1 MTNGRANGSWK
12 PTFAGQLSPIVALA
26 LLSACATEDPTQ
38 AGGQLRQRLTETDPT
53 VRSVDVISYP
63 NSGQEPLVFIRGP
76 GNIGSGV
83 LLSPNVVLTAAH
95 VVDGIFPD
103 DIRVRHG
110 WRSFPPPVS
119 GTEVRASV
127 VYPLGND
134 LALVRLK
141 ASITDLTGGGFYGTV
156 DTAPILPGLEPGPT
170 SIESWLFSTGP
181 CLRYKAAAGSLAPEP
196 EATLCHAKGITV
208 LPNASDVLEY
218 QGETQKA
225 DGHYLWVGHSADI
238 NEGDSG
244 SPVYFERTSLGGD
257 ISWGPGVGAIVSRF
271 RWLSDPSHRTR
282 SGKRFPRVVPLAP
295 HANEIAL
302 GLAKLGGPTLSSCA
316 FLPKS
321 SVLGALAP
329 RVICVTIKN
338 TTTVVNISLG
348 YEDEHWE
355 DFPIDTGVIVDAV
368 TAIVPVD
375 FNPEEPYPTLAVL
388 TPEAAIFL
396 EGAFDGVYLD
406 ATYEGAFASGVF
418 GTVATTDASGELKAV
433 LTSANSRDAIYVSR
447 DGQIVSGNAVRAT
460 LDVDAVEDLVVY
472 DPAAHGLRVRPS
484 GFPGTFVA
492 LQDSLRDPELRLYAF
507 PLEPSAEYDDPNRNA
522 FADQMLI
529 LGNGQLMFCPT
540 NGYGGLKACSFVD
553 LPSEGLTELR
563 GERYA
568 ETEAVGL
575 IAGGAAG
582 TLFQWE
588 SEGGTFLP
596 GAWRAISGAH
606 RGQQEGVLQEVGSG
620 AGVAAVRVFT
630 IEEPKNLEGAPSGE
644 PLFIDVFDA
653 VGQSGI
659 DADGDVGLF
668 GRGACVR
675 LVPEPALVSHPCHG
689 QAGLALSTECIE
701 SGEVRVLDQSELG
714 SAIAS
719 WYRVFG
725 NEPYAVSAMD
735 PAENIRRY
743 RLEVFD
749 SDNCYGAAN
758 PQIGSVNRFRLR
770 TNGDITSVTTGGNS
784 CSAGSA
790 GTHTAC
796 GAVSLGECWCDEWC
810 TSRGDCCADYE
821 SVCEDAASDDEV
833 DALVGA
839 SSASVVAVPVGSPA
853 SAPVAAVTGSA
864 GSGLGVFLD
873 RQWILT
879 AASIVGEA
887 DEPEDLDVEQG
898 EATVEIA
905 SVARHP
911 VLPLV
916 MLAVADPSLL
926 TIPAEHELPFY
937 SGTDAELG
945 EERVFDDAE
954 ATEVEALSATSA
966 FVDERWSRAGS
977 LALFAGETSA
987 LSALTVEP
995 RLWRRVEGGQGGGD
1009 SVVTLPLAAA
1019 SGSLTLGAPLLT
1031 WNGALIGITV
1041 GVDLTSVTH
1050 RTADGVAETSDVARY
1065 YQCALNDPPLTVP
1078 ADDLS
1083 AVQWIAQVRGG
1094 ALRKDGNGDGYE
1106 DLWGYA
1112 LEDPDNRLV
1121 MVPMEG
1127 TVATGAPEYVGA
1139 SPTGGDWELTARG
1152 VMGPGMIG
1160 EFWREPSYGGVYIR
1174 VVTGEV
1180 SPFALLFLLD
1190 PEWEIAAVADFDG
1203 DHVDDLLLRSELYD
1217 SYYFWLM
1224 EPFDSFDPDTAQH
1237 EFSIAIRYG
1246 QWFDGPTTGGQ
1257 ELLAAGPFAA
1267 GAAADGGDEAAADL
1281 LWRDPSTGAVTLW
1294 AMTMHRRACTSDDD
1308 PRLQESCEAYA
1319 TDELLTYDLVYSVGL
1334 PAMPTYFSPAGVADF
1349 DGDGAVDLG
1358 WHASGA
1364 EAPVGEA
1371 GEVRLWLGDGLGGF
1385 SELDVLDTDGSPLV
1399 VDPGTYVLGG

>member
-1 MTNGRANGSWK
+1 MLACRPPQKIEYSSTQHGRCVPAAQQPVPHQTLPVDRHCHATLANYVRCNLEDLETAMGLGFRVSRGR
-12 PTFAGQLSPIVALA
+12 TSSSL
-26 LLSACATEDPTQ
+26 DPTRRIDAMARRSLLLGSLTALVSATSLVACTSAPEPTEVGVLNQ
-38 AGGQLRQRLTETDPT
+38 AMLNAEETSDANVFGSPVVTITATLTDGSK
-53 VRSVDVISYP
+53 VK
-63 NSGQEPLVFIRGP
+63 
-76 GNIGSGV
+76 GSGV
-83 LLSPNVVLTAAH
+83 LIETNVVLTAAH
-95 VVDGIFPD
+95 VVDDFLGASESMLVFTGN
-103 DIRVRHG
+103 RRLT
-110 WRSFPPPVS
+110 S
-119 GTEVRASV
+119 GTPTNGQIAMVRAMQTHYRYVPNQYELGIRSSV
-127 VYPLGND
+127 DLG
-134 LALVRLK
+134 L
-141 ASITDLTGGGFYGTV
+141 
-156 DTAPILPGLEPGPT
+156 
-170 SIESWLFSTGP
+170 
-181 CLRYKAAAGSLAPEP
+181 
-196 EATLCHAKGITV
+196 
-208 LPNASDVLEY
+208 
-218 QGETQKA
+218 
-225 DGHYLWVGHSADI
+225 
-238 NEGDSG
+238 
-244 SPVYFERTSLGGD
+244 
-257 ISWGPGVGAIVSRF
+257 
-271 RWLSDPSHRTR
+271 
-282 SGKRFPRVVPLAP
+282 
-295 HANEIAL
+295 IAL
-302 GLAKLGGPTLSSCA
+302 DR
-316 FLPKS
+316 
-321 SVLGALAP
+321 AL
-329 RVICVTIKN
+329 
-338 TTTVVNISLG
+338 TTT
-348 YEDEHWE
+348 
-355 DFPIDTGVIVDAV
+355 P
-368 TAIVPVD
+368 
-375 FNPEEPYPTLAVL
+375 
-388 TPEAAIFL
+388 
-396 EGAFDGVYLD
+396 
-406 ATYEGAFASGVF
+406 ATYALS
-418 GTVATTDASGELKAV
+418 
-433 LTSANSRDAIYVSR
+433 
-447 DGQIVSGNAVRAT
+447 
-460 LDVDAVEDLVVY
+460 
-472 DPAAHGLRVRPS
+472 PS
-484 GFPGTFVA
+484 GFPQDVILHSGILHILGSDSVTVKNSNVFTALASLPMPIPPFGEKCQIAGAFYTAQAPTGARTAAGDSGAPIFDSSSTVIGVHSSSCPGYVASGGPFYGIEVDVSPNSGWLWRSTPKMSDPDVVFARVEDFDGDGILDDIVLKQLTATNFRFEYFLSRVGTGSYDIAATEEEQNAFKYIARIAFIPAIVGGYIAIYSRGAAGSMRNYPIEQSEVITLDVALPDPAATYVGLYPVDVNRDLVSDLVAITSDGSHQLLRGSSSETQMSLTYEPTWPVAMLNLDNDGIPDFVSGVGTPVLRVNSSALGGSFGSVDVWNPPEQILAGRFRTSPPAGLESKAGIEDVVFVA
-492 LQDSLRDPELRLYAF
+492 AGEVVHCLAS
-507 PLEPSAEYDDPNRNA
+507 
-522 FADQMLI
+522 
-529 LGNGQLMFCPT
+529 
-540 NGYGGLKACSFVD
+540 GYGGFEICERPIATTGSSSPAQRAQSIRAIPVNEDFARDVEVRFEDDHIEYLLSDADAFTSGDRVA
-553 LPSEGLTELR
+553 SVSGVR
-563 GERYA
+563 GDFDGDGQLDTA
-568 ETEAVGL
+568 TMV
-575 IAGGAAG
+575 AGDATLLVNVAWASGVTPTQLDTQIPVTAAG
-582 TLFQWE
+582 TSVVAPTLGLDVRDVVGE
-588 SEGGTFLP
+588 YEDDLVIEIGGYAVTLEGGVDVSPWAESCTSQLP
-596 GAWRAISGAH
+596 AFA
-606 RGQQEGVLQEVGSG
+606 
-620 AGVAAVRVFT
+620 
-630 IEEPKNLEGAPSGE
+630 
-644 PLFIDVFDA
+644 
-653 VGQSGI
+653 
-659 DADGDVGLF
+659 
-668 GRGACVR
+668 
-675 LVPEPALVSHPCHG
+675 
-689 QAGLALSTECIE
+689 TEC
-701 SGEVRVLDQSELG
+701 
-714 SAIAS
+714 
-719 WYRVFG
+719 
-725 NEPYAVSAMD
+725 
-735 PAENIRRY
+735 
-743 RLEVFD
+743 
-749 SDNCYGAAN
+749 
-758 PQIGSVNRFRLR
+758 
-770 TNGDITSVTTGGNS
+770 GGMS
-784 CSAGSA
+784 PDG
-790 GTHTAC
+790 
-796 GAVSLGECWCDEWC
+796 CWCDAQCSTFE
-810 TSRGDCCADYE
+810 DCCSDYSAVCVDDAVDPFVE
-821 SVCEDAASDDEV
+821 SAIDAASANLTAIPLASEG
-833 DALVGA
+833 AL
-839 SSASVVAVPVGSPA
+839 PI
-853 SAPVAAVTGSA
+853 AAVTGSA
-864 GSGLGVFLD
+864 GSGFGVFLD

-1009 SVVTLPLAAA
+1009 SVVTLPFAAA

-1112 LEDPDNRLV
+1112 LEDPINRLV

-1180 SPFALLFLLD
+1180 SPFGLLFLLD
-1190 PEWEIAAVADFDG
+1190 PEWEIAAVADLDG
-1203 DHVDDLLLRSELYD
+1203 DHVDDVLLRSELYD

-1237 EFSIAIRYG
+1237 EFSTAIRYG
-1246 QWFDGPTTGGQ
+1246 QWFDGPATGGQ

-1294 AMTMHRRACTSDDD
+1294 AMTMHRRACTSEDD

-1371 GEVRLWLGDGLGGF
+1371 GEVRLWLGDGLGAF
-1385 SELDVLDTDGSPLV
+1385 SELEVLDTDGSPLV